1 MIAQLNKQVNL
12 LLESPEVRERMAAQ
26 GAETLGGTPDD
37 LALYVRTDIVKWGKL
52 IERLGLRI
60 D

>member
-1 MIAQLNKQVNL
+1 M
-12 LLESPEVRERMAAQ
+12 RMTKLRCAVISA
-26 GAETLGGTPDD
+26 
-37 LALYVRTDIVKWGKL
+37 LALCVRTDIVKWGKL